1 MTSKSPTT
9 TRTTTSTSTSTFMS
23 AARTRTA
30 ARGVLSMAAVRP
42 RMVLLVVAA
51 AAAAVGVAAHPH
63 HHDGPADD
71 TVPIDSVLWIHMLVQ
86 AFTWIIL
93 FPLTMVLGLVR
104 HRLHVPLS
112 ALSLLLTTGGYF
124 LGHGHKGRSFPQSA
138 HGTLAS
144 LMIFYL
150 AAQTVL
156 GIYLKLHLR
165 WRLERFVRPTVL
177 VVHGLLGRGFPVVG
191 WVQCLFGVITL
202 RSWCLGGHLG
212 QCLAHHI
219 MGSAFQGYAVIMLI
233 MMKAAVGW
241 LHRRGHSQEWFDSW
255 VIFVW
260 GWVNAL
266 TEHQGGKWTHKDLQH
281 TMMGVLWI
289 FGGAVGIWLSRG
301 GRRSVFPG
309 LMLIF
314 TGWAMSSHAQ
324 VLMIST
330 MVHAL
335 FGYVLMAAGLA
346 RIIEI
351 CFVLQDGP
359 TGHIPPQPTRQRRRN
374 AAVSAQTSHTE
385 GEEEVGEGEEAEIL
399 PPDENNRLHSSHRD
413 ERTGAVRYERSAWFE
428 VKTFQYL
435 PPYLLTAAGMLFISA
450 TDEELRWA
458 DGQGVDAVTWGLI
471 DFSIS
476 LGLFLW
482 FNVLIDL
489 YVSMGGYRGQAA
501 GGPQSSILP
510 SGQLEQGGGSARN
523 GERGESDYVPLL
535 SRRSESISATP
546 IPPAGRIGANNAGPA
561 KGPHRRGILANGR
574 SSSTAAAASSQGDR
588 TEKEAVLGNGN
599 GAQAHVLFA
608 ESDEENDEEG
618 EGEDPFDDEEGDSA
632 DRPRLLARR

>member
-1 MTSKSPTT
+1 MA
-9 TRTTTSTSTSTFMS
+9 TRTGVFG
-23 AARTRTA
+23 AATPIMA
-30 ARGVLSMAAVRP
+30 SVLRP
-42 RMVLLVVAA
+42 RLVLAVAV
-51 AAAAVGVAAHPH
+51 AAAVGVRAHPH
-63 HHDGPADD
+63 HHDGPADN
-71 TVPIDSVLWIHMLVQ
+71 TVPIDSILWIHMLIQ

-124 LGHGHKGRSFPQSA
+124 LGHGHKGRSFPHSA

-150 AAQTVL
+150 LAQTVL
-156 GIYLKLHLR
+156 GVYLKLHLR
-165 WRLERFVRPTVL
+165 WGPERFVRPPL
-177 VVHGLLGRGFPVVG
+177 LFVHGLLGRLFPVVG

-202 RSWCLGGHLG
+202 RSWCLGGHMG

-219 MGSAFQGYAVIMLI
+219 MGSAFQGYAIIMLI

-241 LHRRGHSQEWFDSW
+241 LQRRGHSQEWFDSW

-260 GWVNAL
+260 GWVNAF
-266 TEHQGGKWTHKDLQH
+266 TEHQGGAWNHKDLQH

-289 FGGAVGIWLSRG
+289 FGGAVGIWTSRG

-309 LMLIF
+309 LMIIF
-314 TGWAMSSHAQ
+314 TGWAMSGHAQ
-324 VLMIST
+324 ALMIST

-359 TGHIPPQPTRQRRRN
+359 TGYLPPQRTRQRRRN
-374 AAVSAQTSHTE
+374 PATSTQTSHSVAQRDEE
-385 GEEEVGEGEEAEIL
+385 GDDDEEEDDITLAPEVTDAPRSTE
-399 PPDENNRLHSSHRD
+399 RD
-413 ERTGAVRYERSAWFE
+413 PRTGAVRYERSAWFE

-435 PPYLLTAAGMLFISA
+435 PPYLLTAGGMLFISA

-458 DGQGVDAVTWGLI
+458 DAQGVDAITWGLI

-489 YVSMGGYRGQAA
+489 YISCGGYRGQAA
-501 GGPQSSILP
+501 EGPQSSISP
-510 SGQLEQGGGSARN
+510 SGQLEQGGILRAAIGGR
-523 GERGESDYVPLL
+523 RKRDDYLPLS
-535 SRRSESISATP
+535 SRRSESISVTPTSAAATTTNP
-546 IPPAGRIGANNAGPA
+546 TPSSNPPV
-561 KGPHRRGILANGR
+561 RGILANNGGGSR
-574 SSSTAAAASSQGDR
+574 RAAEAEATTASHV
-588 TEKEAVLGNGN
+588 TEKEGHRSGVGNGHHAEHHS

-608 ESDEENDEEG
+608 ESDDED
-618 EGEDPFDDEEGDSA
+618 EDPFDDEERHGSQ
-632 DRPRLLARR
+632 REH